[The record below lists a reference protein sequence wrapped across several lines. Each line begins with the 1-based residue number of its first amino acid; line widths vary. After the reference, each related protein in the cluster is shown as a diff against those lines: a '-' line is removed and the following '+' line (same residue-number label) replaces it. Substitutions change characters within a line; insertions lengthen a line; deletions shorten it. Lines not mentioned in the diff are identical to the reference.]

1 MHAVVFED
9 VDSKKLR
16 LWMPKK
22 KTVKR
27 IKIKYRFCKRYGH
40 MIKECKYNNLAKN
53 NKVNVESCIKLKE
66 EKSVDD

>member
-1 MHAVVFED
+1 
-9 VDSKKLR
+9 
-16 LWMPKK
+16 
-22 KTVKR
+22 
-27 IKIKYRFCKRYGH
+27 